1 MKANPSTPGVGAVVV
16 NYEAGPALVACVAS
30 LRAAGLEAL
39 VVVDNASRD
48 DSLAALAA
56 ADPSVVLVPEGRN
69 LGYGAAVNAGVER
82 LSQRF
87 GAPEF
92 VLVCN
97 PDLELQHDAVDAL
110 RSALEAAEDCAV
122 AGPTLCWP
130 SGERYPSA
138 RAFPSY
144 GTALAHG
151 LLAQFAPNNRWSR
164 RYRQDGL
171 VLAAAQGT
179 HPEVDWVSGACFLA
193 RTRAFTSIGGF
204 DEAYFMYVE
213 DLDLCWRLR
222 RAGWSVRYVPE
233 ARVVHAQGLS
243 ASRRPYRMLVA
254 HHVSTWRFARR
265 RAVGVER
272 FALPAIGG
280 GIAARLL
287 VSLAR
292 QALRRSGSRHS
303 VH

>member
-1 MKANPSTPGVGAVVV
+1 MPCSRSVGVVVV
-16 NYEAGPALVACVAS
+16 NYEAGPALIGCVAS
-30 LRAAGLEAL
+30 LRAAGLEEI

-48 DSLAALAA
+48 GSLVALAA
-56 ADPSVVLVPEGRN
+56 ADSAVELVPEGRN

-82 LSQRF
+82 LIKRF
-87 GAPEF
+87 GEPES

-97 PDLELQHDAVDAL
+97 PDLELQRDAVDAL
-110 RSALEAAEDCAV
+110 RLALETADDCAV
-122 AGPTLCWP
+122 VGPALYWP

-138 RAFPSY
+138 RAFPTY

-151 LLAQFAPNNRWSR
+151 LLAQFVPNNRWSR
-164 RYRQDGL
+164 RYRQDE
-171 VLAAAQGT
+171 LALGATSGE
-179 HPEVDWVSGACFLA
+179 HPEVDWVSGACFLV
-193 RTRAFTSIGGF
+193 RTRAFLSVGGF

-233 ARVVHAQGLS
+233 AHVVHAQGLS
-243 ASRRPYRMLVA
+243 ASRHPYRMLVA
-254 HHVSTWRFARR
+254 HHASTWRFARR
-265 RAVGVER
+265 RVVGTER
-272 FALPAIGG
+272 LALPAIGG
-280 GIAARLL
+280 GIAARLG

-292 QALRRSGSRHS
+292 QALRRSSSRSS